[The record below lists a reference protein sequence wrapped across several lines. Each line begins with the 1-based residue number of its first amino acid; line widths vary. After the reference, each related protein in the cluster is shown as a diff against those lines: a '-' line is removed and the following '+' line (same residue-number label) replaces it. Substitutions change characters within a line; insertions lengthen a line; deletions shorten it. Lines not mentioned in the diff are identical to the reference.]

1 MKRLFLLI
9 KENINLVSFI
19 TGIAFIVAGRSD
31 VGELI
36 IRHGVSL

>member
-1 MKRLFLLI
+1 MKRFFILF

-19 TGIAFIVAGRSD
+19 VGIAFIIAGRND

-36 IRHGVSL
+36 IRRGAAL